1 MKNFLKRFLILL
13 VVFVLGVAG
22 TSFLMNS
29 ETTDDR
35 SDMNDSTLPEV
46 MVQFGDTLTN
56 RMYGYKQPMETDF
69 VRDSVTPLM
78 EARSWKTARSRTWR
92 QVLTDI

>member
-35 SDMNDSTLPEV
+35 SDMNDSPY
-46 MVQFGDTLTN
+46 
-56 RMYGYKQPMETDF
+56 R
-69 VRDSVTPLM
+69 R
-78 EARSWKTARSRTWR
+78 
-92 QVLTDI
+92 

>member
-29 ETTDDR
+29 ETTDEDKFYEYR
-35 SDMNDSTLPEV
+35 DALAW
-46 MVQFGDTLTN
+46 FH
-56 RMYGYKQPMETDF
+56 YGCF
-69 VRDSVTPLM
+69 FNVG
-78 EARSWKTARSRTWR
+78 
-92 QVLTDI
+92 

>member
-13 VVFVLGVAG
+13 GVFVLGVAG

-46 MVQFGDTLTN
+46 MV
-56 RMYGYKQPMETDF
+56 P
-69 VRDSVTPLM
+69 VRRYTHEPHV
-78 EARSWKTARSRTWR
+78 R
-92 QVLTDI
+92 I

>member
-13 VVFVLGVAG
+13 GVFVLGVAG

-35 SDMNDSTLPEV
+35 SDMKIH
-46 MVQFGDTLTN
+46 LTGGN
-56 RMYGYKQPMETDF
+56 GASSEIH
-69 VRDSVTPLM
+69 
-78 EARSWKTARSRTWR
+78 SRTAC
-92 QVLTDI
+92 TDINSLWRRILSGTA

>member
-13 VVFVLGVAG
+13 GVFVLGVAG

-35 SDMNDSTLPEV
+35 SDMNDIH
-46 MVQFGDTLTN
+46 LTGGN
-56 RMYGYKQPMETDF
+56 GA
-69 VRDSVTPLM
+69 VRRYTHEPHV
-78 EARSWKTARSRTWR
+78 R
-92 QVLTDI
+92 I